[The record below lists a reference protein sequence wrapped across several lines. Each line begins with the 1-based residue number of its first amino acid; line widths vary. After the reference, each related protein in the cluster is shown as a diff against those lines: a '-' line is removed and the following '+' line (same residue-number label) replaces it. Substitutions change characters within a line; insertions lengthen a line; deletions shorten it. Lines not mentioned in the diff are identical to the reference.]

1 MRRLDTD
8 GDGYVTFAEFAENAA
23 PLLAP
28 SRVEARDEISPRSE
42 FDLRSARARA
52 STRHPPGGLAR
63 GTAPRIQSF

>member
-28 SRVEARDEISPRSE
+28 SRVEARDEI
-42 FDLRSARARA
+42 
-52 STRHPPGGLAR
+52 
-63 GTAPRIQSF
+63 